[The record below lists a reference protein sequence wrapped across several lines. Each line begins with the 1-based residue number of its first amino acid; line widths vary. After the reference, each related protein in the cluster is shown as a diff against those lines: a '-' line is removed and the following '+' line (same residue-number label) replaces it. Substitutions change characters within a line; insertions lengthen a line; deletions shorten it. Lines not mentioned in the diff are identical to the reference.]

1 VVVSEIL
8 TVWKWRELM
17 EMGRGGSGNGGRFEE
32 MDVFVTAFLVDN
44 NYSVSVQLN

>member
-1 VVVSEIL
+1 VSEIL

-17 EMGRGGSGNGGRFEE
+17 EMGSGNGGRFEE
-32 MDVFVTAFLVDN
+32 MDVFVTVFLVDN